1 MIHKI
6 LGRLSAA
13 RSFVFAALAL
23 AGFTSFATD
32 YIDATGNPA
41 SATCTQITSSTT
53 TLETGWYVVEGPDPV
68 SISSTITVNG
78 DANLIL
84 ADGAKLTVSVSESYK
99 AGILVANDGTTVN
112 TLTIWCQSGGTGE
125 LVVSGGFFAA
135 GIGGDYATTDCGAV
149 TIYGGSI
156 TATGNYG
163 AGIGGGTGGAGGDVA
178 INGGTVVAR
187 DGSSGDAAGIGRG
200 AFSSKS
206 QGTLT
211 VSDKIEVLAG
221 SSEST
226 ASLLTRNSDT
236 GAVTISG
243 QKWFFAGPQSLHQG
257 ATSFTAYSGAAGSA
271 VNIDLTDT
279 IKGGTGVY
287 TFGLKDGSSLPE
299 WLTLSGTT
307 LSGTPVEEGSSTFTF
322 VVEDTSEPKLSLEAT
337 YTVVVKDR
345 YSITYKDGEST
356 LSLYPTN
363 YIKGTGVST
372 LPTPTKASHEFQ
384 GWFTNALFA
393 GTQFTSISTTDSGD
407 FTFYSKWLQLT
418 TGDVSV
424 TFVGEGS
431 APITKTCTIVESSMT
446 TLSDTGSTEGWYVVY
461 NNVAFNSSVT
471 ISGNVKLVLMDGKT
485 MTAEIPNGSSIS
497 KAAITVTPGNS
508 LTIYGQANGSGRIE
522 ATATSISAGIGGGW
536 SQDCGSVTIN
546 GGTVIAKSTSGGP
559 GIGGGYQK
567 AGGTVTINGG
577 TVIATGASSTYPG
590 IGGGGSSYEQGKLY
604 VGANVVVKAGSSST
618 LTDAN
623 IQPHVDGQID
633 LTTCYQYYSAETVG
647 PAPLVQI
654 NSAFSAYIG
663 EAFELSLPGT
673 VSGGTDPYSF
683 TLKTPASLPSWLSRT
698 GDTLSGTPAAVG
710 DSCEL
715 TFTVA
720 DSGSPA
726 QNAEFTYTITVTAL
740 PKPITYM
747 NGTVEIT
754 GLTPSNYVEGVG
766 ATLPTTAPAASGY
779 ELEGWYLTPACDGE
793 KVTAIS
799 AEATGPQTFYA
810 NWAPI
815 EYTITYKDSET
826 LTDLPASALPANAPT
841 TYTIEAATMLPATA
855 TKAGK
860 GFYGWYLTSACTGDP
875 ETSISAGQTGPKTFY
890 AKWGIAKSNE
900 TYIDASGHEQVVECT
915 EIGSDTTSLATGW
928 YVVKGNVST
937 YSKVTVSGNVNLIL
951 ADDAVYTVSVS
962 SYGEAIMIKGDN
974 SLTIYGGV
982 AGTGALNVSASSGP
996 AIGANNDTSSHF
1008 GTLTVYGGNVTA
1020 NGSYCGIGGG
1030 YNTPGGDVYVYG
1042 GTVIANG
1049 GGSSAAGIGG
1059 YGSSKTTGTLT
1070 VAENVVVMTKT
1081 SDYGAS
1087 YVMKPHGENG
1097 AITLEGE
1104 QYYKLITPK
1113 TATVPYRDTDGVVK
1127 NATCT
1132 LVTADI
1138 NSFDGGWYAVTG
1150 NLDFGSSGIFISGD
1164 VKLII
1169 SDGASLTVAG
1179 RSGSPY
1185 SAGIDVPAG
1194 ASLTVYG
1201 QAEGTGAITATGGSF
1216 SAGIGGGYQQSAGTI
1231 TINGGN
1237 ITAIGNTQ
1245 WSGGAGIGGGG
1256 NKGNGGT
1263 VVINGGRVEATGN
1276 NASGIGKGSNGT
1288 SEGTL
1293 SVGASMVV
1301 MAGTNATSAVEL
1313 PRDEITG
1320 TVELSSDKVRTYF
1333 LVERTGPKPLSQ
1345 VSSTFDVYKDEAVN
1359 LSFADTVSGGTK
1371 PYTFEYKSGSLPAGI
1386 SSATFSGTP
1395 TEAGTF
1401 VFVVTVTDS
1410 GVDTEAQSEDF
1421 TYTLTVTAKPKT
1433 ITYYNGADEITGLT
1447 PSNYVEGVGATLPT
1461 TAPAAS
1467 GYELEGWYTTSEC
1480 NPGDKVTTISAEAT
1494 GDQVFYANWK
1504 ATVYNVVYMKDST
1517 TQFDDPA
1524 PTTYTVESETLVL
1537 PTTAVNAGKAFYG
1550 WYENSGCL
1558 GTPTTSIPHGSTGDK
1573 VFYAKWG
1580 AVKSNETYVNAAGAV
1595 QPAVECA
1602 EIASDTTTLET
1613 GWYIVKDD
1621 VRITTF
1627 VTVSGDASI
1636 ILADGATLTITSDNS
1651 YKAGINVLN
1660 GNSLTVYSQTAAG
1673 TGAIDATGGALAAGI
1688 GGEWNGS
1695 AGTVTIN
1702 GGSVTATGG
1711 NNCAGIGGGSKGNG
1725 GVVVVNNGTVTA
1737 KGGDFGAGIGGG
1749 YEGSGGTVTINGGTV
1764 TAYSSGYGAGIGKGY
1779 TGSSNGSLTVGA
1791 NMVVESGDDVGSLTE
1806 LGTGGAITLDGLRY
1820 YVVRKAGVAPLAQTA
1835 SAFAAYVGEAFELN
1849 LDDTVRGGSGSYLF
1863 TLKDSTLPAWLT
1875 RTGNVLSGTPTAEGV
1890 SSFAFTVEDSV
1901 ETTVADLDCT
1911 YTITA
1916 SIRPQPIT
1924 YMDGSEVMT
1933 GLTPSNYIEGVGVE
1947 LPETAS
1953 KTGYLHL
1960 GWYTAAIG
1968 GDRVYSISSEATGPQ
1983 TFYAPWTATL
1993 YTITYKDGS
2002 TTLTGLEPTYYDI
2015 ETATFNLPEPL
2026 APDGKVFV
2034 GWFAESTFDTQVT
2047 SIPQGSTGNKTVY
2060 VKWRDAEAGEG
2071 EVVVTFIDANGSER
2085 TENCKVL
2092 TSAMTTLETGWYVVN
2107 NDLAINSSV
2116 TIDGNVNIVLV
2127 DGKTLTVNANNAW
2140 ATAGIAV
2147 AAGSSLSIYGQA
2159 EGTGSLNATG
2169 GDYGAGIGS
2178 GYNKNAGNVTINGGT
2193 VTATGHDAAGIG
2205 GAQSGVCGTVTVNRG
2220 TVVATGGGMC
2230 PGIGSGSSASAG
2242 GIVIINGGDVTA
2254 TGGSG
2259 GAAGIGGGNNCPG
2272 GIVTITG
2279 GTVVATGTN
2288 GAGIGGSGSGAGAA
2302 VTITGGSV
2310 SAIAGAA
2317 YRYGIGGGNT
2327 ATDQGSL
2334 TVGDGMVVRAGEG
2347 ENPADEL
2354 DVDSNGVVTLV
2365 AKRYYVVDDGS
2376 APIGPTLYEIQ
2387 YFDGQ
2392 YNQIQVEPSK
2402 YEAGTVTVLGTP
2414 AEKPGYVFVGWYTLP
2429 NFNSEK
2435 VTQIGVDET
2444 GVKMFYAKWEKASER
2459 AVVNYLDVDGV
2470 EKSVECTII
2479 SGEKDLLTNGWYAVT
2494 NSVTLTHGLGVTND
2508 VRLVIA
2514 DNVTLTVSNGT
2525 FGKAGIH
2532 VPSDSFLTIFGQSG
2546 DSGVLS
2552 VTGGSYAA
2560 GIGGDRDEA
2569 SSGAVTVNGGVVIA
2583 QGGSKGAGIGGG
2595 GSGSGGAVTING
2607 GTVTASGGNDAAG
2620 IGGGYTGSC
2629 GAVTINGGTVTANG
2643 GASSYDSGAGI
2654 GGGGY
2659 GGSGGVVVINGGTV
2673 TATSGGR
2680 YSDGIGSGNGEGT
2693 RGTLKAGAGVNVW
2706 AGANADSAEELTQK
2720 KDDGTF
2726 WIFGTYNYYH
2736 AETATAESEFN
2747 IYYYDSDG
2755 ETPLDLSPAKYQSGT
2770 GRAELPTPDARTGY
2784 TFAGWWTSQWAHLA
2798 EPVTGIAPG
2807 STGNV
2812 TIYAKWTA
2820 NTYTITYVTDPM
2832 AIEDLEP
2839 VSYTYGTGVAELP
2852 VPESSNP
2859 YLKFDGWYEDSVKV
2873 TSISATA
2880 VGDKTL
2886 TARWI
2891 EDTTKMTSV
2900 TFVGAE
2906 GSQTES
2912 CRVLTTDVTA
2922 LETGWYVVN
2931 TDLEYEA
2938 QGLAVSG
2945 DVKLVLADGA
2955 SLTATAA
2962 SYSQKAGINVPEG
2975 SSLTIYAQSEGTGE
2989 LTVAGDPENLGYAAG
3004 IGGNANESC
3013 GTVTIYGGVV
3023 TASSNDGGAGIGGGY
3038 KGHGGTVVINGGTVT
3053 ATSGGYGA
3061 GIGGGKG
3068 TINNGGHGGSVTI
3081 NGGTVVATADY
3092 MAAGIGGGYY
3102 GDGGTV
3108 AINGGVVTATGGP
3121 AESGIGKGAGA
3132 ENQVVLTVGDGISV
3146 FVGDSENPSIDMLET
3161 DEHGVVT
3168 MPSRPKQYY
3177 IVRADSGEPAFEIV
3191 DGVLVGANIKGNA
3204 DIVIPDSVLEIGQR
3218 VFEDETAL
3226 RSVVI
3231 PNSVTNIGY
3240 SAFDGCSSLTNVTF
3254 GTGVKS
3260 IVSYAFSGCTAL
3272 TEVEIPGNVK
3282 DIGEGAFY
3290 GCSSL
3295 VTLTLGEGVETLGE
3309 YAFSGCTSLTHGAD
3323 GLYFPD
3329 SITTIGNWVLAS
3341 CPGVTKVSLP
3351 GSLYT
3356 VGSPLDAVFGWSIA
3370 VTYRTDAPVF
3380 HFSASNEGQ
3389 LVRVDPNGNTSI
3401 TLPAEVKEV
3410 FWTSFTNCP
3419 AVTHVTVPGTVTN
3432 ILTRAFAN
3440 FGSLQAVTIQE
3451 GVETIESQ
3459 AFYGCSNLVE
3469 VTVPDSV
3476 TSLGDSVFGGCAS
3489 LGSATIGNGVTEILQ
3504 FMFYP
3509 CTSLTNVTLGAG
3521 VERIAYNAFWNCAAL
3536 KDVNLPASLTLIENS
3551 AFWGCSSLES
3561 VRIPEHA
3568 TVQYFAFHSCTGLE
3582 SVYIGK
3588 GATLQNNVFVDCT
3601 GIKSGNVAAS
3611 EATPLRRKLKMMS
3624 ASAKG
3629 MPLLGASSNP
3639 DATTLGDYA
3648 FYGCSDLESV
3658 ALGST
3663 VEDIG
3668 GGVFAGCPKLT
3679 TVTVEEGNDSYMAV
3693 DGMLLTKDGSTLV
3706 CAFGSETSVSV
3717 TSSVT
3722 RVSSGAFAGY
3732 STLRSVVL
3740 PSGVVTIGEAAFS
3753 NATAFATITIPA
3765 SVTTIGNNA
3774 FCDTALATVYVAT
3787 GDRARVKGLVEG
3799 TGYTAA
3805 VAYVEPGDEGP
3816 KPSIPGDTEATV
3828 TGDAESGYTVV
3839 PSSTTGTVEVE
3850 IPSGLDPEK
3859 VTVEVPPTASVKPNG
3874 AIVAVVKTVDAT
3886 PYDITEFL
3894 LIPAADANGVINLGE
3909 ATVKDE
3915 IIEEVLDPEE
3925 GAVLVLTPENPSITT
3940 AETRPG
3946 LTYTFYEGTT
3956 LQNMTQKAVKVGD
3969 GNAWMPTITVKGGTS
3984 GFYSVSVTK

>member
-1 MIHKI
+1 MIRKI
-6 LGRLSAA
+6 LGRLAA
-13 RSFVFAALAL
+13 VRPLAFAFFALVSFASL
-23 AGFTSFATD
+23 ATD
-32 YIDATGNPA
+32 YIDAAGNSA

-53 TLETGWYVVEGPDPV
+53 TLETGWYVVEGTV
-68 SISSTITVNG
+68 SISSTVTVNG
-78 DANLIL
+78 NVNLIL
-84 ADGAKLTVSVSESYK
+84 ADGAKLTVRVSENYK

-135 GIGGDYATTDCGAV
+135 GIGGDYTTSNCGSV
-149 TIYGGSI
+149 TIYGGAI

-178 INGGTVVAR
+178 INGGSVVAR

-200 AFSSKS
+200 AYSSKS

-226 ASLLTRNSDT
+226 ASVLTRNSDT
-236 GAVTISG
+236 GVVTING
-243 QKWFFAGPQSLHQG
+243 QKWFFAGPHSLHQG
-257 ATSFTAYSGAAGSA
+257 TTSFTAYSGAAGST

-356 LSLYPTN
+356 LSLYPAN

-384 GWFTNALFA
+384 GWFTNSLFT

-407 FTFYSKWLQLT
+407 LTFYSKWLQLT

-424 TFVGEGS
+424 TFAGEGF
-431 APITKTCTIVESSMT
+431 APVTKTCTIVESSMT

-461 NNVAFNSSVT
+461 NNVSFSSSVT

-485 MTAEIPNGSSIS
+485 MTITTSSS
-497 KAAITVTPGNS
+497 DYNAPVHVAPDNS
-508 LTIYGQANGSGRIE
+508 LTIYGQSGGSGRLEASSGVSIE
-522 ATATSISAGIGGGW
+522 AGIGGNNGQSNGAITINGGTIIASGNAGIGGGY
-536 SQDCGSVTIN
+536 QAAGGCVTIN
-546 GGTVIAKSTSGGP
+546 GGTVTATSSSGA
-559 GIGGGYQK
+559 GIGGGSGSTPG

-577 TVIATGASSTYPG
+577 TVTATGGYSGAG
-590 IGGGGSSYEQGKLY
+590 VGGGSSTAAQGTLT
-604 VGANVVVKAGSSST
+604 VSSAVTVKAGSS
-618 LTDAN
+618 AN
-623 IQPHVDGQID
+623 PTTELSHGTGGAID
-633 LTTCYQYYSAETVG
+633 LSTFYRYYTFET
-647 PAPLVQI
+647 
-654 NSAFSAYIG
+654 
-663 EAFELSLPGT
+663 
-673 VSGGTDPYSF
+673 
-683 TLKTPASLPSWLSRT
+683 
-698 GDTLSGTPAAVG
+698 
-710 DSCEL
+710 
-715 TFTVA
+715 
-720 DSGSPA
+720 
-726 QNAEFTYTITVTAL
+726 
-740 PKPITYM
+740 
-747 NGTVEIT
+747 
-754 GLTPSNYVEGVG
+754 
-766 ATLPTTAPAASGY
+766 
-779 ELEGWYLTPACDGE
+779 
-793 KVTAIS
+793 
-799 AEATGPQTFYA
+799 TGPT
-810 NWAPI
+810 
-815 EYTITYKDSET
+815 
-826 LTDLPASALPANAPT
+826 
-841 TYTIEAATMLPATA
+841 
-855 TKAGK
+855 
-860 GFYGWYLTSACTGDP
+860 
-875 ETSISAGQTGPKTFY
+875 
-890 AKWGIAKSNE
+890 
-900 TYIDASGHEQVVECT
+900 
-915 EIGSDTTSLATGW
+915 
-928 YVVKGNVST
+928 
-937 YSKVTVSGNVNLIL
+937 
-951 ADDAVYTVSVS
+951 
-962 SYGEAIMIKGDN
+962 
-974 SLTIYGGV
+974 
-982 AGTGALNVSASSGP
+982 
-996 AIGANNDTSSHF
+996 
-1008 GTLTVYGGNVTA
+1008 
-1020 NGSYCGIGGG
+1020 
-1030 YNTPGGDVYVYG
+1030 
-1042 GTVIANG
+1042 
-1049 GGSSAAGIGG
+1049 
-1059 YGSSKTTGTLT
+1059 
-1070 VAENVVVMTKT
+1070 
-1081 SDYGAS
+1081 
-1087 YVMKPHGENG
+1087 
-1097 AITLEGE
+1097 
-1104 QYYKLITPK
+1104 
-1113 TATVPYRDTDGVVK
+1113 
-1127 NATCT
+1127 
-1132 LVTADI
+1132 
-1138 NSFDGGWYAVTG
+1138 
-1150 NLDFGSSGIFISGD
+1150 
-1164 VKLII
+1164 
-1169 SDGASLTVAG
+1169 
-1179 RSGSPY
+1179 
-1185 SAGIDVPAG
+1185 
-1194 ASLTVYG
+1194 
-1201 QAEGTGAITATGGSF
+1201 
-1216 SAGIGGGYQQSAGTI
+1216 
-1231 TINGGN
+1231 
-1237 ITAIGNTQ
+1237 
-1245 WSGGAGIGGGG
+1245 
-1256 NKGNGGT
+1256 
-1263 VVINGGRVEATGN
+1263 
-1276 NASGIGKGSNGT
+1276 
-1288 SEGTL
+1288 
-1293 SVGASMVV
+1293 
-1301 MAGTNATSAVEL
+1301 
-1313 PRDEITG
+1313 
-1320 TVELSSDKVRTYF
+1320 
-1333 LVERTGPKPLSQ
+1333 PLSQ
-1345 VSSTFDVYKDEAVN
+1345 TQNSFAVYKDEAVE
-1359 LSFADTVSGGTK
+1359 LLFADTVSGGTK
-1371 PYTFEYKSGSLPAGI
+1371 PYTFAYKSGSLPAGI

-1401 VFVVTVTDS
+1401 VFVVAVTDS
-1410 GVDTEAQSEDF
+1410 GVDAEAQNEDF
-1421 TYTLTVTAKPKT
+1421 TYTLTVTAKPKA
-1433 ITYYNGADEITGLT
+1433 ITYYNGAVEITGLT
-1447 PSNYVEGVGATLPT
+1447 PSNYVEGVGAALPT

-1467 GYELEGWYTTSEC
+1467 GYELEGWYLTSAC
-1480 NPGDKVTTISAEAT
+1480 DGDKVTAISAEAT

-1524 PTTYTVESETLVL
+1524 PTTYTVESASLVL
-1537 PTTAVNAGKAFYG
+1537 PTTAVNGTKSFEG
-1550 WYENSGCL
+1550 WYVNAGCT
-1558 GTPTTSIPHGSTGDK
+1558 GDAITEIPHGSTGDWTL
-1573 VFYAKWG
+1573 YAKWG
-1580 AVKSNETYVNAAGAV
+1580 AAKSNETYVDASGNTM
-1595 QPAVECA
+1595 PAVECA
-1602 EIASDTTTLET
+1602 EIDSDTTTLET

-1621 VRITTF
+1621 VTITTF

-1636 ILADGATLTITSDNS
+1636 ILADGATLTIASDNS
-1651 YKAGINVLN
+1651 YKAGINVLV

-1673 TGAIDATGGALAAGI
+1673 TGAIDATGGSLAAGI

-1695 AGTVTIN
+1695 SGTVTIN

-1711 NNCAGIGGGSKGNG
+1711 NNCAGIGGGSKGNC

-1737 KGGDFGAGIGGG
+1737 IGGTFGAGIGGG
-1749 YEGSGGTVTINGGTV
+1749 YEGDGGTVTINGGTV
-1764 TAYSSGYGAGIGKGY
+1764 TAYSSGYGAGIGKGQS
-1779 TGSSNGSLTVGA
+1779 GASNGSLTVGA
-1791 NMVVESGDDVGSLTE
+1791 NMVVESGDDAGSLTE

-1820 YVVRKAGVAPLAQTA
+1820 YVVRKAGVAPLAQAA
-1835 SAFAAYVGEAFELN
+1835 SAFAAYVGEVFELN

-1890 SSFAFTVEDSV
+1890 SSFTFTVADSV
-1901 ETTVADLDCT
+1901 ETTLDAEDFT
-1911 YTITA
+1911 YTV
-1916 SIRPQPIT
+1916 SVEIRPQPIT

-1947 LPETAS
+1947 LPLTAS

-1968 GDRVYSISSEATGPQ
+1968 GERVYSVSAEATGPQ
-1983 TFYAPWTATL
+1983 TFYAHWTTES
-1993 YTITYKDGS
+1993 YTITYKDGN
-2002 TTLTGLEPTYYDI
+2002 TTLTGLAPTYYDI
-2015 ETATFNLPEPL
+2015 ETATINLPEPL
-2026 APDGKVFV
+2026 APEGKAFV
-2034 GWFAESTFDTQVT
+2034 GWFTDPDFNTQAT
-2047 SIPQGSTGNKTVY
+2047 SIPSGSTGHKTFY

-2071 EVVVTFIDANGSER
+2071 EDVVTFIDANGSER

-2107 NDLAINSSV
+2107 NDLTVNSSV

-2127 DGKTLTVNANNAW
+2127 DGTTLTVNANNAW

-2147 AAGSSLSIYGQA
+2147 AAGNSLSIYGQA

-2220 TVVATGGGMC
+2220 TVVGTGGGMC

-2242 GIVIINGGDVTA
+2242 GTVIINGGDVTA

-2354 DVDSNGVVTLV
+2354 DVDSNGAVTLV
-2365 AKRYYVVDDGS
+2365 AHRYYVVDDGS

-2392 YNQIQVEPSK
+2392 YNRIQVEPSK

-2414 AEKPGYVFVGWYTLP
+2414 AEKPGYVFVGWYTQP

-2435 VTQIGVDET
+2435 VTQIGADET

-2494 NSVTLTHGLGVTND
+2494 NNVTLTHGLGVTND

-2643 GASSYDSGAGI
+2643 GASAYDSGAGI

-2659 GGSGGVVVINGGTV
+2659 GGSGGAVVINGGTV

-2693 RGTLKAGAGVNVW
+2693 RGTLKAGEGVNVW

-2720 KDDGTF
+2720 NDDGTF

-2770 GRAELPTPDARTGY
+2770 GLAVLPTPAARAGY
-2784 TFAGWWTSQWAHLA
+2784 TFAGWWTSKWAHLA
-2798 EPVTGIAPG
+2798 EQVAEIAPG

-2832 AIEDLEP
+2832 AIEGLEP

-2859 YLKFDGWYEDSVKV
+2859 YLKFDGWYENSVKV

-2891 EDTTKMTSV
+2891 EDATKITSV

-2912 CRVLTTDVTA
+2912 CRMLTTDVTA

-2931 TDLEYEA
+2931 SDLDYGA
-2938 QGLAVSG
+2938 HGLTVSG
-2945 DVKLVLADGA
+2945 DVKLVLADDA

-2975 SSLTIYAQSEGTGE
+2975 ASLTIYAQSEGTGE
-2989 LTVAGDPENLGYAAG
+2989 LTVAGDPENIGYAAG

-3013 GTVTIYGGVV
+3013 GTVTIYGGIV

-3038 KGHGGTVVINGGTVT
+3038 KGHGGTVVINGGSVT

-3068 TINNGGHGGSVTI
+3068 TVGNGGHGGSVTI
-3081 NGGTVVATADY
+3081 NGGTVVATADA

-3108 AINGGVVTATGGP
+3108 SINGGVVTATGGP
-3121 AESGIGKGAGA
+3121 GESGIGKGAGA
-3132 ENQVVLTVGDGISV
+3132 ENQVVLTVGGGISV
-3146 FVGDSENPSIDMLET
+3146 FVGDNANPSIDILEV
-3161 DEHGVVT
+3161 DEHGVAT
-3168 MPSRPKQYY
+3168 MPSRPKRYY

-3191 DGVLVGANIKGNA
+3191 DGVLVGANLKGNA
-3204 DIVIPDSVLEIGQR
+3204 DIVIPDGVLDIGQR
-3218 VFEDETAL
+3218 VFEEETVLA
-3226 RSVVI
+3226 SVVI

-3240 SAFDGCSSLTNVTF
+3240 SVFDGCTSLTNVTF
-3254 GTGVKS
+3254 GTGLKT
-3260 IVSYAFSGCTAL
+3260 IGRYAFSHCTAL
-3272 TEVEIPGNVK
+3272 EELAIPGNVEHVC
-3282 DIGEGAFY
+3282 EGAFY
-3290 GCSSL
+3290 GCSGLVSL
-3295 VTLTLGEGVETLGE
+3295 TIEEGVKTIDT
-3309 YAFSGCTSLTHGAD
+3309 YAFYGCSVLTGDPVD

-3329 SITTIGNWVLAS
+3329 GLEEIGASAFIS
-3341 CPGVTKVSLP
+3341 CPQLEKVSLP
-3351 GSLYT
+3351 GSMY
-3356 VGSPLDAVFGWSIA
+3356 VPGAPMSQAFGSDTEV
-3370 VTYRTDAPVF
+3370 VYRTTEPIFYIFGDTLY
-3380 HFSASNEGQ
+3380 S
-3389 LVRVDPNGNTSI
+3389 VDTKGNASI
-3401 TLPAEVKEV
+3401 TIPATVKKIGTASLRNIPTLER
-3410 FWTSFTNCP
+3410 
-3419 AVTHVTVPGTVTN
+3419 VTVPASVTN
-3432 ILTRAFAN
+3432 IASLAFYACSN
-3440 FGSLQAVTIQE
+3440 LVEVAIGE
-3451 GVETIESQ
+3451 GVESIDSDAFAECTSLTDVTIPDSVAVIGRR
-3459 AFYGCSNLVE
+3459 AFKECTALQCATVLAGDIGEDAFNGCTNLATIVLGDGVTGIGDSAFRGCVPLTSLAVPGNVAAIGSSAFWGCSNLVE
-3469 VTVPDSV
+3469 VVISNGVSKTIGDWAFSSCESLATLSLGEGVASIGERAFMNCRAIAALAMPDSV
-3476 TSLGDSVFGGCAS
+3476 E
-3489 LGSATIGNGVTEILQ
+3489 TIGA
-3504 FMFYP
+3504 
-3509 CTSLTNVTLGAG
+3509 S
-3521 VERIAYNAFWNCAAL
+3521 AFSGCSGLAAL
-3536 KDVNLPASLTLIENS
+3536 TFGSGLKTVGSE
-3551 AFWGCSSLES
+3551 AFDGCSSLENG
-3561 VRIPEHA
+3561 VDGL
-3568 TVQYFAFHSCTGLE
+3568 YFPDGLE
-3582 SVYIGK
+3582 SIGADAFRMCNKLTKVSLPSSQYANGTIHPAFDYWQVTVDYRGVAPVFYVDADGFMRSVNLK
-3588 GATLQNNVFVDCT
+3588 GATEITIPSTVHDMQIGAFAESDTLTSVVIPSSVTNIAMGAFRACPNLGRVTISEGVKTIGENAFMGCASLAELTIPNGVTVIGDMAFWRCTALESITVPKGVDIGMFAFYGCSSMT
-3601 GIKSGNVAAS
+3601 SVNIAG
-3611 EATPLRRKLKMMS
+3611 EATRMRLSSRMLLR
-3624 ASAKG
+3624 AT
-3629 MPLLGASSNP
+3629 SSNP
-3639 DATTLGDYA
+3639 DATSVGGFA
-3648 FYGCSDLESV
+3648 FYECSNLTS
-3658 ALGST
+3658 ATIGSA
-3663 VEDIG
+3663 VDEIG
-3668 GGVFAGCPKLT
+3668 GGAFGACPKLT
-3679 TVTVEEGNDSYMAV
+3679 TVTLQNNDNFTT
-3693 DGMLLTKDGSTLV
+3693 DNGMLLTKDGATLV
-3706 CAFGSETSVSV
+3706 SVYGSNTSVTV
-3717 TSSVT
+3717 PEGVAAIKE
-3722 RVSSGAFAGY
+3722 GACAGDGK
-3732 STLRSVVL
+3732 LQSVVL
-3740 PSGVVTIGEAAFS
+3740 PSGVTTIGEAAFS
-3753 NATAFATITIPA
+3753 NATVFASITIPA
-3765 SVTTIGNNA
+3765 SVTTIGANA
-3774 FCDTALATVYVAT
+3774 FFDTQLATVYVSK
-3787 GDRARVKGLVEG
+3787 GDTARVKTLVEG

-3805 VAYVEPGDEGP
+3805 VTYVEPGDEEP
-3816 KPSIPGDTEATV
+3816 KPSIAGDDSATV
-3828 TGDAESGYTVV
+3828 TGDAESGYVV
-3839 PSSTTGTVEVE
+3839 TPSTTTGTVEVE
-3850 IPSGLDPEK
+3850 IPSGLDPAK
-3859 VTVEVPPTASVKPNG
+3859 VTVELPPTASVKPNG
-3874 AIVAVVKTVDAT
+3874 ANVAVVKTVDAT
-3886 PYDITEFL
+3886 SYDITEFL
-3894 LIPAADANGVINLGE
+3894 DIPAADANGVINLGD
-3909 ATVKDE
+3909 ATVKDA
-3915 IIEEVLDPEE
+3915 IVEEVLDPEG

-3940 AETRPG
+3940 AETRAG

-3956 LQNMTQKAVKVGD
+3956 LDGMTPKATKVGD
-3969 GNAWMPTITVKGGTS
+3969 GNAWTPTITVKGGTS
-3984 GFYSVSVTK
+3984 GFYSVHVSK

>member
-1 MIHKI
+1 MIRKI
-6 LGRLSAA
+6 LGRLVAV
-13 RSFVFAALAL
+13 RSLAVAFFALASFAA
-23 AGFTSFATD
+23 SATD

-41 SATCTQITSSTT
+41 SATCTPITSSTT
-53 TLETGWYVVEGPDPV
+53 TLETGWYVVEGEV
-68 SISSTITVNG
+68 SISSTVTVNG
-78 DANLIL
+78 DVNLIL
-84 ADGAKLTVSVSESYK
+84 ADGAKLTVRVSENYK

-135 GIGGDYATTDCGAV
+135 GIGGDYTTSNCGSV
-149 TIYGGSI
+149 TIYGGAV

-178 INGGTVVAR
+178 INGGSVVAR

-226 ASLLTRNSDT
+226 ASVLTRNSDT
-236 GAVTISG
+236 GVVTING
-243 QKWFFAGPQSLHQG
+243 QKWFFAGPHSLHQG
-257 ATSFTAYSGAAGSA
+257 TTSFTAYSGAAGSV

-372 LPTPTKASHEFQ
+372 LPTPMKARHEFQ
-384 GWFTNALFA
+384 GWFTNSLFT
-393 GTQFTSISTTDSGD
+393 GTQFTSIATTDSGD
-407 FTFYSKWLQLT
+407 FTFYSKWLELT
-418 TGDVSV
+418 TGDVPV

-860 GFYGWYLTSACTGDP
+860 GFYGWYLTSACIGDP
-875 ETSISAGQTGPKTFY
+875 ETSISAGQTGPKT
-890 AKWGIAKSNE
+890 
-900 TYIDASGHEQVVECT
+900 
-915 EIGSDTTSLATGW
+915 
-928 YVVKGNVST
+928 
-937 YSKVTVSGNVNLIL
+937 
-951 ADDAVYTVSVS
+951 
-962 SYGEAIMIKGDN
+962 
-974 SLTIYGGV
+974 
-982 AGTGALNVSASSGP
+982 
-996 AIGANNDTSSHF
+996 
-1008 GTLTVYGGNVTA
+1008 
-1020 NGSYCGIGGG
+1020 
-1030 YNTPGGDVYVYG
+1030 
-1042 GTVIANG
+1042 
-1049 GGSSAAGIGG
+1049 
-1059 YGSSKTTGTLT
+1059 
-1070 VAENVVVMTKT
+1070 
-1081 SDYGAS
+1081 
-1087 YVMKPHGENG
+1087 
-1097 AITLEGE
+1097 
-1104 QYYKLITPK
+1104 
-1113 TATVPYRDTDGVVK
+1113 
-1127 NATCT
+1127 
-1132 LVTADI
+1132 
-1138 NSFDGGWYAVTG
+1138 
-1150 NLDFGSSGIFISGD
+1150 
-1164 VKLII
+1164 
-1169 SDGASLTVAG
+1169 
-1179 RSGSPY
+1179 
-1185 SAGIDVPAG
+1185 
-1194 ASLTVYG
+1194 
-1201 QAEGTGAITATGGSF
+1201 
-1216 SAGIGGGYQQSAGTI
+1216 
-1231 TINGGN
+1231 
-1237 ITAIGNTQ
+1237 
-1245 WSGGAGIGGGG
+1245 
-1256 NKGNGGT
+1256 
-1263 VVINGGRVEATGN
+1263 
-1276 NASGIGKGSNGT
+1276 
-1288 SEGTL
+1288 
-1293 SVGASMVV
+1293 
-1301 MAGTNATSAVEL
+1301 
-1313 PRDEITG
+1313 
-1320 TVELSSDKVRTYF
+1320 
-1333 LVERTGPKPLSQ
+1333 
-1345 VSSTFDVYKDEAVN
+1345 
-1359 LSFADTVSGGTK
+1359 
-1371 PYTFEYKSGSLPAGI
+1371 
-1386 SSATFSGTP
+1386 
-1395 TEAGTF
+1395 
-1401 VFVVTVTDS
+1401 
-1410 GVDTEAQSEDF
+1410 
-1421 TYTLTVTAKPKT
+1421 
-1433 ITYYNGADEITGLT
+1433 
-1447 PSNYVEGVGATLPT
+1447 
-1461 TAPAAS
+1461 
-1467 GYELEGWYTTSEC
+1467 
-1480 NPGDKVTTISAEAT
+1480 
-1494 GDQVFYANWK
+1494 
-1504 ATVYNVVYMKDST
+1504 
-1517 TQFDDPA
+1517 
-1524 PTTYTVESETLVL
+1524 
-1537 PTTAVNAGKAFYG
+1537 
-1550 WYENSGCL
+1550 
-1558 GTPTTSIPHGSTGDK
+1558 
-1573 VFYAKWG
+1573 FYAKWG

-1595 QPAVECA
+1595 QPAVECV
-1602 EIASDTTTLET
+1602 EIASDTVEWTT
-1613 GWYIVKDD
+1613 GWYVAKDA
-1621 VRITTF
+1621 VAISAN
-1627 VTVSGDASI
+1627 VTVSGNVNL
-1636 ILADGATLTITSDNS
+1636 ILAEGAVLTVEGSTYAKAAIAVPSGASLTI
-1651 YKAGINVLN
+1651 YA
-1660 GNSLTVYSQTAAG
+1660 QTAAG
-1673 TGAIDATGGALAAGI
+1673 TGALVATCGSATGAGI
-1688 GGEWNGS
+1688 GGGRADDAETDNV
-1695 AGTVTIN
+1695 GTVTIN
-1702 GGSVTATGG
+1702 GGTITASGG
-1711 NNCAGIGGGSKGNG
+1711 NNSSGIGGGHNGNG
-1725 GVVVVNNGTVTA
+1725 GVVIINNGIVTA
-1737 KGGDFGAGIGGG
+1737 NGGSFGAGIGGG
-1749 YEGSGGTVTINGGTV
+1749 YQGNGGSVTVNGGFV
-1764 TAYSSGYGAGIGKGY
+1764 TASSKSSGAGIGKGSY
-1779 TGSSNGSLTVGA
+1779 GSTDGSLTVASGLT
-1791 NMVVESGDDVGSLTE
+1791 VLSGDNSESTGE
-1806 LGTGGAITLDGLRY
+1806 LVPDGNGVVVLDGKLY
-1820 YVVRKAGVAPLAQTA
+1820 YEIGKPRVVPLAQTTA
-1835 SAFAAYVGEAFELN
+1835 AFEAYAGEAIEIN
-1849 LDDTVRGGSGSYLF
+1849 LSSTIVGGTAPYLF
-1863 TLKDSTLPAWLT
+1863 YGAVPTGLMLAENGGALTGTLAAGTHPITLTVKDSADEQQSEEFTWTLT
-1875 RTGNVLSGTPTAEGV
+1875 V
-1890 SSFAFTVEDSV
+1890 SV
-1901 ETTVADLDCT
+1901 
-1911 YTITA
+1911 
-1916 SIRPQPIT
+1916 RPQPIT
-1924 YMDGSEVMT
+1924 YMDGSEVMK

-1953 KTGYLHL
+1953 KTGYLFL
-1960 GWYTAAIG
+1960 GWYTVATG
-1968 GDRVYSISSEATGPQ
+1968 GERVYSVSAEATGPQ
-1983 TFYAPWTATL
+1983 TFYAHWTAAL
-1993 YTITYKDGS
+1993 YTITYKDGN
-2002 TTLTGLEPTYYDI
+2002 TTLTGLAPTNYDI

-2026 APDGKVFV
+2026 APEGKAFV
-2034 GWFAESTFDTQVT
+2034 GWFTDADFNTQAT
-2047 SIPQGSTGNKTVY
+2047 SIPAGSTGNKTFY

-2071 EVVVTFIDANGSER
+2071 EMLVPFINGDGTPRE
-2085 TENCKVL
+2085 EMCKVM

-2107 NDLAINSSV
+2107 NDLEINSSV
-2116 TIDGNVNIVLV
+2116 TIGGNVNIVLA
-2127 DGKTLTVNANNAW
+2127 DRKTLTVNANNAW

-2193 VTATGHDAAGIG
+2193 VTATGHDGAGIG
-2205 GAQSGVCGTVTVNRG
+2205 GAPSGVCGTVTVNRG

-2230 PGIGSGSSASAG
+2230 PGIGSGSSVSAG
-2242 GIVIINGGDVTA
+2242 GTVIINGGDVTA

-2365 AKRYYVVDDGS
+2365 SRRYYAVDDGS

-2435 VTQIGVDET
+2435 VTQIGADET

-2459 AVVNYLDVDGV
+2459 AVVDYLDVDGV

-2552 VTGGSYAA
+2552 VTGGSYGA

-2659 GGSGGVVVINGGTV
+2659 GGSGGDVVINGGTV

-2680 YSDGIGSGNGEGT
+2680 YSDGIGRGNGEGS
-2693 RGTLKAGAGVNVW
+2693 RGTLKAGEGMNVW

-2720 KDDGTF
+2720 KNDGTF
-2726 WIFGTYNYYH
+2726 WIFDTSSYYH

-2747 IYYYDSDG
+2747 IYYCDSDG

-2770 GRAELPTPDARTGY
+2770 GLAELPTPAARTGF

-2798 EPVTGIAPG
+2798 EPVTEIAPG

-2820 NTYTITYVTDPM
+2820 NIYTITYVTDPM
-2832 AIEDLEP
+2832 AIEGLEP

-2852 VPESSNP
+2852 EPESSNP
-2859 YLKFDGWYEDSVKV
+2859 YMIFDGWYENSVKV

-2891 EDTTKMTSV
+2891 EDATKITSV

-2906 GSQTES
+2906 GSQSES

-2931 TDLEYEA
+2931 SDLAYGA
-2938 QGLAVSG
+2938 HGLTISG

-2975 SSLTIYAQSEGTGE
+2975 ASLTIYAQSEGTGE
-2989 LTVAGDPENLGYAAG
+2989 LSVAGDPENLGYAAG

-3013 GTVTIYGGVV
+3013 GTVTIYGG
-3023 TASSNDGGAGIGGGY
+3023 I
-3038 KGHGGTVVINGGTVT
+3038 VT
-3053 ATSGGYGA
+3053 ATGG
-3061 GIGGGKG
+3061 
-3068 TINNGGHGGSVTI
+3068 
-3081 NGGTVVATADY
+3081 D

-3102 GDGGTV
+3102 GDGGAVT
-3108 AINGGVVTATGGP
+3108 INGGVVTATGGP
-3121 AESGIGKGAGA
+3121 GESGIGKGAGA
-3132 ENQVVLTVGDGISV
+3132 ENQVLLTVGGGISV
-3146 FVGDSENPSIDMLET
+3146 FVGDNANPSIDMLEV
-3161 DEHGVVT
+3161 DEHGVAT

-3191 DGVLVGANIKGNA
+3191 DGVLVGANLKGNA

-3218 VFEDETAL
+3218 VFEDETVLA
-3226 RSVVI
+3226 SVVI

-3240 SAFDGCSSLTNVTF
+3240 SVFDGCTSLTNMTFGTGLKAIGRYAFSHCTALEELAIPGNVEHVCEGAFYGCSCLVSLTIEEGVKTIDTYAFYGCSVLTGDSAEGLYFPDGLEEIGDSAFISCPQLEKVSLPGSMYVPGAPMSQAFGSDTEVVYRTTEPIFYILGDTLYSVDTKGNASITIPATVKKIGTASLRNIPTLERVTVPASVTNIASLAFYACSNLVEVAIGDSVESIDSDAFAECTSLTDVTIPDSVAVIGRRAFKDCAALESATVLAGDIGDDAFNGCTNLATVVFGDGVTGIGDSAFRGCIPLTSLAVPGNVAAIGSSAFWGCSNLVEVVISNGVSKTIGDWAFSSCESLATLSLGEGVASIGERAFMNCRALAILAMPDSVETIGASAFSGCSGLATLTFGSGLKTVGSEAFDGCSSLENDAEGLYFPDGLESIGADAFRMCNKLTKVSLPSSQYANGAIHPAFDYWQVTVDYRGVAPVFYVDADGFMRSVNLKGATEITIPSTVHDMQIGAFAESDTLTSVVIPSSVTNIAMGAFRACPDLGHVTISE
-3254 GTGVKS
+3254 GVKT
-3260 IVSYAFSGCTAL
+3260 IGENAFMGCASLAELTIPNGVTVIGDMAFWRCTAL
-3272 TEVEIPGNVK
+3272 ESITVPKGV
-3282 DIGEGAFY
+3282 DIGMFAFY
-3290 GCSSL
+3290 GCSSM
-3295 VTLTLGEGVETLGE
+3295 
-3309 YAFSGCTSLTHGAD
+3309 TSV
-3323 GLYFPD
+3323 
-3329 SITTIGNWVLAS
+3329 N
-3341 CPGVTKVSLP
+3341 
-3351 GSLYT
+3351 
-3356 VGSPLDAVFGWSIA
+3356 IA
-3370 VTYRTDAPVF
+3370 
-3380 HFSASNEGQ
+3380 G
-3389 LVRVDPNGNTSI
+3389 
-3401 TLPAEVKEV
+3401 
-3410 FWTSFTNCP
+3410 
-3419 AVTHVTVPGTVTN
+3419 
-3432 ILTRAFAN
+3432 
-3440 FGSLQAVTIQE
+3440 
-3451 GVETIESQ
+3451 
-3459 AFYGCSNLVE
+3459 
-3469 VTVPDSV
+3469 
-3476 TSLGDSVFGGCAS
+3476 
-3489 LGSATIGNGVTEILQ
+3489 
-3504 FMFYP
+3504 
-3509 CTSLTNVTLGAG
+3509 
-3521 VERIAYNAFWNCAAL
+3521 
-3536 KDVNLPASLTLIENS
+3536 
-3551 AFWGCSSLES
+3551 
-3561 VRIPEHA
+3561 
-3568 TVQYFAFHSCTGLE
+3568 
-3582 SVYIGK
+3582 
-3588 GATLQNNVFVDCT
+3588 
-3601 GIKSGNVAAS
+3601 
-3611 EATPLRRKLKMMS
+3611 EATRMRLSSRMLLR
-3624 ASAKG
+3624 AT
-3629 MPLLGASSNP
+3629 SSNP
-3639 DATTLGDYA
+3639 DATSVGGFA
-3648 FYGCSDLESV
+3648 FYECSNLTS
-3658 ALGST
+3658 ATIGSA
-3663 VEDIG
+3663 VDEIG
-3668 GGVFAGCPKLT
+3668 GGAFGACPKLT
-3679 TVTVEEGNDSYMAV
+3679 TVTLQNNDNFTT
-3693 DGMLLTKDGSTLV
+3693 DNGMLLTKDGATLV
-3706 CAFGSETSVSV
+3706 SVYGSNTSVTV
-3717 TSSVT
+3717 PEGVAAIKE
-3722 RVSSGAFAGY
+3722 GACAGDGKL
-3732 STLRSVVL
+3732 TSVVL
-3740 PSGVVTIGEAAFS
+3740 PSGVTTIGEAAFS
-3753 NATAFATITIPA
+3753 NATQLATATIPK
-3765 SVTTIGNNA
+3765 SVTTIGANA
-3774 FCDTALATVYVAT
+3774 FCDTALATVYVAK
-3787 GDRARVKGLVEG
+3787 GDTARVQALVVG
-3799 TGYTAA
+3799 TGYAGT
-3805 VAYVEPGDEGP
+3805 VAYVESGSEPATDWPADTSTVEGQ
-3816 KPSIPGDTEATV
+3816 TAAEAFGI
-3828 TGDAESGYTVV
+3828 TGDLATADAKKLADWAKENS
-3839 PSSTTGTVEVE
+3839 VEFE
-3850 IPSGLDPEK
+3850 GAIITDAYLLNCAN
-3859 VTVEVPPTASVKPNG
+3859 TASAVEAATETAEE
-3874 AIVAVVKTVDAT
+3874 AIK
-3886 PYDITEFL
+3886 ITAITF
-3894 LIPAADANGVINLGE
+3894 DS
-3909 ATVKDE
+3909 
-3915 IIEEVLDPEE
+3915 E
-3925 GAVLVLTPENPSITT
+3925 GNPVLTCL
-3940 AETRPG
+3940 A
-3946 LTYTFYEGTT
+3946 TYG
-3956 LQNMTQKAVKVGD
+3956 NGKV
-3969 GNAWMPTITVKGGTS
+3969 V
-3984 GFYSVSVTK
+3984 